1 MADGVGWQI
10 VDRGEA
16 AKDAANKESVED
28 TKSDKVKVK
37 KRRSHD
43 DKLG

>member
-1 MADGVGWQI
+1 MTGWQI

-16 AKDAANKESVED
+16 AKAAAEKDVNDDAKPQNKR
-28 TKSDKVKVK
+28 T